1 MSSSAKALLQGLN
14 DHKASDVLEDMLR
27 HTTDELPKSVV
38 ELDSHMTTLQAA
50 EMLWKYN
57 ILSAPVWD
65 SEAEEYVGFFDM
77 RDILSA
83 VVASTAHAKT
93 AATTTT
99 DTSILEHYNISM
111 AKELE
116 NMEDGTEDGTD
127 AVKVTYLAKRNP
139 MHASRCTP
147 DTSLHEI
154 AKLLAEHKC
163 HRVPLCDPTTSRVS
177 HIISQSALVK
187 FLSRT
192 TDLEESSSETLVDSG
207 LYYKKDVVT
216 IKETA
221 PAWEAFGI
229 LDAKSLSGIAVVDE
243 DTGALV
249 ANTSARDIRLAASVG
264 GSICMTMDVMS
275 YLAELR
281 MTTPSIK
288 DRHPTCSVHETDTIA
303 HVLHLLAK
311 TGYHRLFVVDEEK
324 KPIGVVS
331 VADIIRFAL
340 EKGAE

>member
-1 MSSSAKALLQGLN
+1 MRSQGAKALFKGLQ
-14 DHKASDVLEDMLR
+14 DHKASDVLEDVLR
-27 HTTDELPKSVV
+27 HKKDDVPKSVV
-38 ELDSHMTTLQAA
+38 ELDSTTTTLEAA
-50 EMLWKYN
+50 ETLWKHN

-65 SEAEEYVGFFDM
+65 AEKEEYVGFFDM

-83 VVASTAHAKT
+83 VVASTAHAK
-93 AATTTT
+93 AQT
-99 DTSILEHYNISM
+99 DGETSLLEHYNISM
-111 AKELE
+111 VKELE
-116 NMEDGTEDGTD
+116 NMDGTEGTE

-139 MHASRCTP
+139 MHTKCSAE
-147 DTSLHEI
+147 TSLEEI
-154 AKLLAEHKC
+154 SKLLAEHKC
-163 HRVPLCDPTTSRVS
+163 HRVPLCDPKTSRVS

-187 FLSRT
+187 FLSHK
-192 TDLEESSSETLVDSG
+192 TDADLLSETLADST

-216 IKETA
+216 VKETA

-229 LDAKSLSGIAVVDE
+229 LDSKRLSGIAVVD
-243 DTGALV
+243 DSTGALV

-264 GSICMTMDVMS
+264 GSICMSMDVMS

-281 MTTPSIK
+281 MTTPSTK

-311 TGYHRLFVVDEEK
+311 TGYHRVFVVDEAK